1 MGMRA
6 VFVAAILFAATP
18 EIQSGN
24 FRWKWRDWQ
33 ELTYKQALRVTRIPE
48 AQRASIAAALI
59 QQISSANPGAY
70 TTQQLEERVLSTA
83 VRLVDLNRDGK
94 PDVIAQGPP
103 EDCSPTGNC
112 PFYVFQSVGGG
123 FRLIGKSFGQTFT
136 LQGRTNG
143 YVDIVVS
150 MHGSA
155 MQSDLHLL
163 RYTGGG
169 YREVACYSAQLGYIT
184 DSGYQKLKE
193 PELTPCRQP

>member
-6 VFVAAILFAATP
+6 VFVVAILFGATP
-18 EIQSGN
+18 EMQSAN
-24 FRWKWRDWQ
+24 FRWKWRNWQ

-48 AQRASIAAALI
+48 AQQASIAAALI
-59 QQISSANPGAY
+59 KQLSSANPPAY
-70 TTQQLEERVLSTA
+70 TTQQLQERALGTA
-83 VRLVDLNRDGK
+83 IKLVDLNRDGK
-94 PDVIAQGPP
+94 PEVIAQGPG
-103 EDCSPTGNC
+103 EDCSATGNC
-112 PFYVFQSVGGG
+112 PFYVFQSGGG
-123 FRLIGKSFGQTFT
+123 AFKLIGKSFGQTFT

-163 RYTGGG
+163 RYTGGA

-184 DSGYQKLKE
+184 ESGYQKLKE